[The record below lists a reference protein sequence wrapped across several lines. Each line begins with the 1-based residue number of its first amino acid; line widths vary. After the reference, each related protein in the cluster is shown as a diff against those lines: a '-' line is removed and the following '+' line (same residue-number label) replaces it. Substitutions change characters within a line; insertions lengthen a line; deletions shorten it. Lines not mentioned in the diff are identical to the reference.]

1 MHPEGSVAM
10 ISSLSDLVAP
20 LSVPEFK
27 DLLRQREPR
36 LIRGAGAGRYA
47 ALLDWDGLM
56 NAVLTGTFPAKK
68 LRLTKQ
74 GAPLPPLFYRSDE
87 SPKVEL
93 ITQLMAT
100 GCSIVAYGIDPYV
113 PAIGRLCA
121 AISEETGEHI
131 VGSAIA
137 TAGSGGALDLHYD
150 DTDIVILQV
159 EGKKNWLI
167 EREPVI
173 NPVVGLPV
181 VPGDDDAG
189 ILLDIE
195 LEPGDFLF
203 VPAGYRH
210 RCEARS
216 ARSLHLGF
224 FFYPLTI
231 PRKLDLLM
239 RRTVEDADA
248 RRPWRFEEAERPAV
262 EAALKRE
269 LVQLIEEMSLTDL
282 LAAHR
287 ATDMAPT
294 RRN

>member
-1 MHPEGSVAM
+1 M

-36 LIRGAGAGRYA
+36 LIRGSGAGRYA

-56 NAVLTGTFPAKK
+56 NAVLTGAYPARK

-74 GAPLPPLFYRSDE
+74 GAPLPPLFYRSDGG
-87 SPKVEL
+87 PKAEL
-93 ITQLMAT
+93 VTQLMAT
-100 GCSIVAYGIDPYV
+100 GGSIVAYGIDPHV

-121 AISEETGEHI
+121 AIGEETGEHI

-137 TAGSGGALDLHYD
+137 TTGSGGALDLHYD

-159 EGKKNWLI
+159 EGRKNWVI
-167 EREPVI
+167 ERDPVI
-173 NPVVGLPV
+173 NPVIGLPASK
-181 VPGDDDAG
+181 GEDDAG
-189 ILLDIE
+189 IALDIE

-203 VPAGYRH
+203 VPGGYRH

-231 PRKLDLLM
+231 PRTLDLLM
-239 RRTVEDADA
+239 RQAVQDVDA
-248 RRPWRFEEAERPAV
+248 RRPWRFEEAEQSAV

-269 LVQLIEEMSLTDL
+269 LVQQIDRLSLADL

-287 ATDMAPT
+287 ATDMGPT

>member
-1 MHPEGSVAM
+1 MHPEEGIAM

-20 LSVPEFK
+20 LSVSEFK

-36 LIRGAGAGRYA
+36 LVRGAGAGRYA

-56 NAVLTGTFPAKK
+56 NAVLTGTYPAKK
-68 LRLTKQ
+68 LRLTRQ
-74 GAPLPPLFYRSDE
+74 GAPLPPLFYRADD

-93 ITQLMAT
+93 ITQLMAS
-100 GCSIVAYGIDPYV
+100 GRSIIAYGIDPYV
-113 PAIGRLCA
+113 PAMGHLCA

-131 VGSAIA
+131 VGLAFA
-137 TAGSGGALDLHYD
+137 TTGSGGALDLHYD
-150 DTDIVILQV
+150 DTDGVILQV
-159 EGKKNWLI
+159 EGRKNWVI
-167 EREPVI
+167 ERTPVI
-173 NPVVGLPV
+173 NPVVGLPALR
-181 VPGDDDAG
+181 GDDDAR

-210 RCEARS
+210 RCESRS

-224 FFYPLTI
+224 AFYPLTV
-231 PRKLDLLM
+231 PRTLDLLM
-239 RRTVEDADA
+239 RQTVHDVDA
-248 RRPWRFEEAERPAV
+248 RRPWRFEEAEQPAV
-262 EAALKRE
+262 ELALK
-269 LVQLIEEMSLTDL
+269 QDLIRRIEGLSLNDL
-282 LAAHR
+282 LSAHR

>member
-1 MHPEGSVAM
+1 M

-20 LSVPEFK
+20 LPVPEFK
-27 DLLRQREPR
+27 GLLRQRNPR
-36 LIRGAGAGRYA
+36 LIRGAGVGRYA

-56 NAVLTGTFPAKK
+56 NAVLTGTYPAGK
-68 LRLTKQ
+68 LRVTRQ

-87 SPKVEL
+87 GPKAEV
-93 ITQLMAT
+93 IKQLMAT
-100 GCSIVAYGIDPYV
+100 GGSIIAYGIDPYV
-113 PAIGRLCA
+113 PAMGHLCA

-137 TAGSGGALDLHYD
+137 TTGSGGALDLHYD

-159 EGKKNWLI
+159 EGRKNWVI
-167 EREPVI
+167 EREPAI
-173 NPVVGLPV
+173 NPVVGLPAV
-181 VPGDDDAG
+181 RGGDDAG

-231 PRKLDLLM
+231 PRTLDLLM
-239 RRTVEDADA
+239 RQTIQDVDA
-248 RRPWRFEEAERPAV
+248 RRPCRFEEDERPAV
-262 EAALKRE
+262 EVALKQE
-269 LVQLIEEMSLTDL
+269 LVRLIDRMSLTDL
-282 LAAHR
+282 LSAHR
-287 ATDMAPT
+287 ATDMGPT
-294 RRN
+294 RRK